1 MRKVIRKHVKNF
13 KSFEKLFAGLDKD
26 GSGSIDRAELSVL
39 LKTILGKT
47 KLPSNG
53 LQVDL
58 EKGKLPLPDWHSFAV
73 THNSLIDPDG
83 FYVVGGKSKG
93 VWQNKAYRFNV
104 VSESWESLPPMKTAR
119 RRTATALVMG
129 I

>member
-1 MRKVIRKHVKNF
+1 MIVVAVTVKDSIWLLPNGDDELLCY
-13 KSFEKLFAGLDKD
+13 SP
-26 GSGSIDRAELSVL
+26 GSNSY
-39 LKTILGKT
+39 
-47 KLPSNG
+47 
-53 LQVDL
+53 L